1 MTECSKKVEQ
11 EYRNAGTHDMNIAK
25 SRNTGESRKER
36 AGTRMDVERIRPR
49 DQAVQC
55 NGRRDEESRESR
67 KSRFD
72 PPRKSVDSQAAQK
85 RS

>member
-1 MTECSKKVEQ
+1 
-11 EYRNAGTHDMNIAK
+11 
-25 SRNTGESRKER
+25 
-36 AGTRMDVERIRPR
+36 MDIERIRPR
-49 DQAVQC
+49 DQAVQW

>member
-1 MTECSKKVEQ
+1 
-11 EYRNAGTHDMNIAK
+11 
-25 SRNTGESRKER
+25 
-36 AGTRMDVERIRPR
+36 MDVERIRPR
-49 DQAVQC
+49 DQAVQW

-72 PPRKSVDSQAAQK
+72 PPPRKSVDSQAAQK